1 MASQLPSRATIHN
14 IIAEAGLIAEAHL
27 HQHTRGR
34 TGTTL
39 GHDGSEYF
47 GKKLL
52 TMEFHTGPGNPVL
65 SAGPTHVA
73 DGTAAVQL
81 TEAER
86 RMAEIEESGAALT
99 GPHTTAPLLTTIGVV
114 ASDMAVVEQKFGR
127 DLFARQLEMKQELGM
142 NNNDEKDDSHSEK
155 DTTEEEEEEEEQEE
169 QEEHDAVYCL
179 HHAICGGT
187 TAMEQKFS
195 DDRGPRGGTTAFRTV
210 YEVSKMF
217 QSNSKYGH
225 QVSKK
230 YAPWCTGKGIPNE
243 LVHLTR
249 HKGTRHAL
257 NLQNAEYILRARID
271 LIAYITECGT
281 SSGIFT

>member
-1 MASQLPSRATIHN
+1 
-14 IIAEAGLIAEAHL
+14 
-27 HQHTRGR
+27 
-34 TGTTL
+34 
-39 GHDGSEYF
+39 
-47 GKKLL
+47 
-52 TMEFHTGPGNPVL
+52 
-65 SAGPTHVA
+65 
-73 DGTAAVQL
+73 
-81 TEAER
+81 
-86 RMAEIEESGAALT
+86 
-99 GPHTTAPLLTTIGVV
+99 
-114 ASDMAVVEQKFGR
+114 VVEQKFGR
-127 DLFARQLEMKQELGM
+127 DLFARQLEMKLELGLFH
-142 NNNDEKDDSHSEK
+142 NNDEKAEGSESEK
-155 DTTEEEEEEEEQEE
+155 QTTEEEEQQEE
-169 QEEHDAVYCL
+169 EEHDAVYCL